1 MHNLRALTSSPDDK
15 REKLIKDWIN
25 QHADIRDMVNSFKE
39 KKTKY
44 ILKSSLIWS
53 RKVRQRRPADNL
65 LSDITAKIIATQHL

>member
-1 MHNLRALTSSPDDK
+1 MHNLRALTSSPGDK

-44 ILKSSLIWS
+44 ILKS
-53 RKVRQRRPADNL
+53 
-65 LSDITAKIIATQHL
+65 